1 MCWRAGEVRK
11 MRAREKR
18 GGMGCW
24 CLLHLQLTSVS
35 EARKVSSIRACAGE
49 VREMRAREKRGG
61 TEVDWAVEAVMK
73 ACALEGKRESLATDI
88 ALRLLDLEVG
98 VANFMK

>member
-1 MCWRAGEVRK
+1 
-11 MRAREKR
+11 MRGREK
-18 GGMGCW
+18 
-24 CLLHLQLTSVS
+24 
-35 EARKVSSIRACAGE
+35 AA
-49 VREMRAREKRGG
+49 G

-98 VANFMK
+98 VLGLLFTDLNRQHHAAPARPRGGGPCSSGCALLGWHTELSEVGWMLNCGE